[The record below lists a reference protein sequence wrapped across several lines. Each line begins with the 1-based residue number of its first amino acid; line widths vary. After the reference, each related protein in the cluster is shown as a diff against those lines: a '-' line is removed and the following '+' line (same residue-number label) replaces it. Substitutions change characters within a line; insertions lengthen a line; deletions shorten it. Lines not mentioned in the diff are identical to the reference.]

1 VDATQ
6 HPNDAHP
13 APHGRRPRVAA
24 EASAEMQAQI
34 DRLETIYER
43 APIGIGLVDFEGRTT
58 MTNEVLRELLGFTPE
73 EFASIPFSEFTHPD
87 DVARNLELFDRM
99 AAGEIEHFDMVKRF
113 IRKDGRTLWADLTV
127 SLVRDA
133 AGRPEYA
140 IGMTQDIT
148 QRKRLESEL
157 RAAEERYRLL
167 VERVPAVV
175 YVAEPGTLGRWSYVS
190 PQIEHMLGFTAQE
203 WVADPALWSRRIHP
217 DDRRATLADKKVMM
231 RLGAEG
237 RATSDTYRLRHRDGR
252 TVWVRD
258 DAMVLRDSDGH
269 AMFHGVLVDVTQE
282 KQLEERLG
290 HQAFHDPLTGLPN
303 RKLFQD
309 RVRRA
314 LARSQRHDDGV
325 AVMFIDLDN
334 FKTVNDTFG
343 HASGDEVIIEAGR
356 RLQLCARA
364 SDTAARLGG
373 DEFALLVEGVDAA
386 GVVALADRILAALHS
401 EPVDVDGRSVTL
413 GASIGIAVAGPAE
426 SDEVLLR
433 NADLAMY
440 QAKHRGRG
448 RSVCY
453 DPDMHATVVARFRLE
468 SRLQAAVAAGAVTV
482 AYQPIADLRTGV
494 VVGLEA
500 LARWHDAELGSV
512 PPARFIPVAEQTGLI
527 HELGR
532 QIVDRACGDLARWR
546 AATGSDAYVSV
557 NVSPVQLDCADFH
570 QAVAQVLADHGLE
583 PSALVVEVT
592 EGILLVERTRETLR
606 DLRAFGVRVAID
618 DFGTGFSSLGYL
630 RQLPVDMVKIDQSFL
645 QPVEDGLDAPEFL
658 SAIVRLA
665 ETLHVATIGEGVE
678 TRAQLAEL
686 QAAECAYGQGYLL
699 ARPGPIDAVPSVVR
713 VVAEERRIDRRS
725 A

>member
-1 VDATQ
+1 VDGTR
-6 HPNDAHP
+6 HGPYPDAVFP
-13 APHGRRPRVAA
+13 ERRPGAGP
-24 EASAEMQAQI
+24 ESLAEMQAQV

-43 APIGIGLVDFEGRTT
+43 APIGIGLVDFDGRTT
-58 MTNEVLRELLGFTPE
+58 MTNEVLRQLLGYTPE
-73 EFASIPFSEFTHPD
+73 EFASVPFSEFTHPD
-87 DVARNLELFDRM
+87 DVARNLELFDKM
-99 AAGEIEHFDMVKRF
+99 AAGEIDHFDMVKRF
-113 IRKDGRTLWADLTV
+113 IRKDGRTLWAELTV
-127 SLVRDA
+127 SLVRDS
-133 AGRPEYA
+133 AGSPEYA

-148 QRKRLESEL
+148 ERKRLESEL

-175 YVAEPGTLGRWSYVS
+175 YVAEPGALGRWPYVS
-190 PQIEHMLGFTAQE
+190 PQIEHMLGFTAPE
-203 WVADPALWSRRIHP
+203 WMADPTLWSRRLHP
-217 DDRRATLADKKVMM
+217 DDRRAALADKKDMM

-237 RATSDTYRLRHRDGR
+237 RAASDTYRLLHRDGR

-258 DAMVLRDSDGH
+258 DAMVLRDSDDR

-309 RVRRA
+309 RVMRA

-343 HASGDEVIIEAGR
+343 HASGDEVIIEAGQ
-356 RLQLCARA
+356 RLQRCART

-373 DEFALLVEGVDAA
+373 DEFALLVEGIDGA
-386 GVVALADRILAALHS
+386 GVTALADRILDALHAD
-401 EPVDVDGRSVTL
+401 PVELNGREVTL
-413 GASIGIAVAGPAE
+413 GASIGIAIAGPQDGAE
-426 SDEVLLR
+426 VVLR

-448 RSVCY
+448 RSVRY
-453 DPDMHATVVARFRLE
+453 DPEMHATVVKRFRLE
-468 SRLQAAVAAGAVTV
+468 SRLQSAVAAGAVTV

-500 LARWHDAELGSV
+500 LARWHDLELGAVAPSQ
-512 PPARFIPVAEQTGLI
+512 FIPVAEQTGLI

-532 QIVDRACGDLARWR
+532 QVVERACADLARWR
-546 AATGSDAYVSV
+546 AASGADAYVSV
-557 NVSPVQLDCADFH
+557 NVSPVQLDCADFR
-570 QAVAQVLADHGLE
+570 QVVARVLVDHGLE
-583 PSALVVEVT
+583 PSALVIEVT

-606 DLRAFGVRVAID
+606 DLRASGVRVAID

-665 ETLHVATIGEGVE
+665 ETLHVDTVGEGVE
-678 TRAQLAEL
+678 TRGQLAEL
-686 QAAECAYGQGYLL
+686 QAAECGYGQGYLF
-699 ARPGPIDAVPSVVR
+699 ARPGPIDDVPAVIPVI
-713 VVAEERRIDRRS
+713 AEERRIDRRS